1 MVVGGVQKL
10 LFDAESKNHKIP
22 NSHYGVGGGGV
33 QKLLFDAE
41 SKNHKIPN
49 SHYGWGGGREIRQK
63 CFCLNPESKC
73 ERILYF
79 KPCVYLAYFRSY
91 CYLKI
96 VKCIAM
102 Y

>member
-1 MVVGGVQKL
+1 MK
-10 LFDAESKNHKIP
+10 FSKF
-22 NSHYGVGGGGV
+22 GGGG
-33 QKLLFDAE
+33 
-41 SKNHKIPN
+41 
-49 SHYGWGGGREIRQK
+49 EIRQK
-63 CFCLNPESKC
+63 CFCLHPESKY

-91 CYLKI
+91 GYLKI

>member
-1 MVVGGVQKL
+1 MK
-10 LFDAESKNHKIP
+10 FSKF
-22 NSHYGVGGGGV
+22 GGGG
-33 QKLLFDAE
+33 
-41 SKNHKIPN
+41 
-49 SHYGWGGGREIRQK
+49 GGGEIRQK
-63 CFCLNPESKC
+63 CFCLHPESKY

-91 CYLKI
+91 GYLKI